1 MNIKKELFLE
11 GLDCEY
17 CAGVIR
23 EKVNQLE
30 GVSLAEINLENKIL
44 TIELTNVDLWNN
56 ILDDAKNIIKD
67 KEPHVVVTEK

>member
-1 MNIKKELFLE
+1 MNVKKELFLQ

-17 CAGVIR
+17 CAGVIS

-30 GVSLAEINLENKIL
+30 GVNSAEINLDDKIFS
-44 TIELTNVDLWNN
+44 IEINDESAWSS
-56 ILDDAKNIIKD
+56 ILMTAKNIIKD